1 MLLTDG
7 SIIMTDTA
15 RYKSVAVD
23 INTHKKLVKLSTA
36 EHRKVSQ
43 QIAKLVSDAY
53 DKRYSGEVKA
63 GIGSAA

>member
-7 SIIMTDTA
+7 SIIMNDTA

-23 INTHKKLVKLSTA
+23 INTHKKLVKLSA
-36 EHRKVSQ
+36 DEHRKISQ
-43 QIAKLVSDAY
+43 QISKLVSDAY
-53 DKRYSGEVKA
+53 NARYSGEVRS